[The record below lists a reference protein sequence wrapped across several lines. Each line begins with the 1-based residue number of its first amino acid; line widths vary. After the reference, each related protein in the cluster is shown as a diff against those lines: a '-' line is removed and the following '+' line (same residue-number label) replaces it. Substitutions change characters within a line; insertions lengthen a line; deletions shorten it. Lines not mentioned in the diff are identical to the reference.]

1 MEKQEYP
8 WLSTLLSYFKTIKK
22 YDMEIESFRSSL
34 SSNQNFS
41 PLALFSF
48 LDQNLKSFITLNDLR
63 AFLASENANFD
74 EKKLRKLIHNFDKD
88 NDFSLNL
95 HEFTALIQS
104 KRNKEKKEF
113 LSNYKTDVPDEIKTD
128 LRDLLEKEME
138 LIAELNEIAKEIKN
152 SEIFSTYEAFTVIV
166 GLDKYIT
173 KKNFGKFLNDNF
185 MEVNED
191 DVNNIM
197 FRIDADNDDKIS
209 YEEFKEIFY
218 PICDDLSFNKNKEVI
233 NKNNN
238 FNYNNIDIANK
249 YLSEENNND
258 LNDNY
263 ENIEEPKEEENNEN
277 NNIEQENEEQNNNN
291 IIDDENKENNEDDN
305 NNFIPNEKKKKITK
319 KTILKPKLKSNIIQD
334 SESNL
339 LHSSN
344 PIKFNENNYINKG
357 KCTTCGVAKKEI
369 NNNNIINKYNIEPE
383 NILENYEEEK
393 LSNNNILPQNNN
405 IYPQSNNI
413 NSHIHDHKTGNCKA
427 CQYMAQNIYS
437 DIRAKNSS
445 KSPFTSNDKFN
456 QENQRENEPEENNIN
471 NIDIKNNEIEE
482 NYNIYKN
489 KDALLK
495 KYTNY
500 DPNDNNYNN
509 ENSNDFSEFKFSTQ
523 KKFNVAPDDNENNFD
538 NINISPIQKIE
549 NTNTGFKSKNIL
561 FSNNSSNILSSD
573 FKTNI
578 PKNNINEKKE
588 LLYKLLMDIIEKEN
602 NIRKIQQSISSSQ
615 GTTPQNIFEL
625 FNQRQSIAINSSD
638 ILDTLNSLTS
648 NKGIEQ
654 NDIKYIFKKY
664 NKTIS
669 IGFTF
674 DEFIKIIFGNDLSSV
689 NNDEINLEENAKN
702 LIFELFKEII
712 DGEKEIENSRV
723 LIEKA
728 CDNIFYDLFDE
739 IKKENKS
746 GIEKDDIE
754 KFMKENGYDIKEG
767 DTDIIMEKMDKNK
780 DDLIDYGEFIDQIRP
795 MYFC

>member
-22 YDMEIESFRSSL
+22 YEVEIESFRSSL

-456 QENQRENEPEENNIN
+456 QENQKENEPEENNIN

-500 DPNDNNYNN
+500 DLNDNNYNN

-523 KKFNVAPDDNENNFD
+523 KKFNVAPDVSENNFD

-573 FKTNI
+573 FRANI

-625 FNQRQSIAINSSD
+625 FNQRQSITINSSD

-674 DEFIKIIFGNDLSSV
+674 DEFIKIIFGKNLSSV
-689 NNDEINLEENAKN
+689 NNDEINLEENTKN

-712 DGEKEIENSRV
+712 NGEKEIENSRV

>member
-22 YDMEIESFRSSL
+22 YEVEIESFRSSL

-104 KRNKEKKEF
+104 KQNKEKKEF

-263 ENIEEPKEEENNEN
+263 ENIEELKKEEEENNEN

-339 LHSSN
+339 LH
-344 PIKFNENNYINKG
+344 
-357 KCTTCGVAKKEI
+357 
-369 NNNNIINKYNIEPE
+369 
-383 NILENYEEEK
+383 
-393 LSNNNILPQNNN
+393 
-405 IYPQSNNI
+405 
-413 NSHIHDHKTGNCKA
+413 
-427 CQYMAQNIYS
+427 
-437 DIRAKNSS
+437 
-445 KSPFTSNDKFN
+445 
-456 QENQRENEPEENNIN
+456 
-471 NIDIKNNEIEE
+471 
-482 NYNIYKN
+482 
-489 KDALLK
+489 
-495 KYTNY
+495 
-500 DPNDNNYNN
+500 
-509 ENSNDFSEFKFSTQ
+509 
-523 KKFNVAPDDNENNFD
+523 
-538 NINISPIQKIE
+538 
-549 NTNTGFKSKNIL
+549 
-561 FSNNSSNILSSD
+561 
-573 FKTNI
+573 
-578 PKNNINEKKE
+578 
-588 LLYKLLMDIIEKEN
+588 
-602 NIRKIQQSISSSQ
+602 
-615 GTTPQNIFEL
+615 
-625 FNQRQSIAINSSD
+625 
-638 ILDTLNSLTS
+638 
-648 NKGIEQ
+648 
-654 NDIKYIFKKY
+654 
-664 NKTIS
+664 
-669 IGFTF
+669 
-674 DEFIKIIFGNDLSSV
+674 
-689 NNDEINLEENAKN
+689 
-702 LIFELFKEII
+702 
-712 DGEKEIENSRV
+712 
-723 LIEKA
+723 
-728 CDNIFYDLFDE
+728 
-739 IKKENKS
+739 
-746 GIEKDDIE
+746 
-754 KFMKENGYDIKEG
+754 
-767 DTDIIMEKMDKNK
+767 
-780 DDLIDYGEFIDQIRP
+780 
-795 MYFC
+795 

>member
-22 YDMEIESFRSSL
+22 YDTEIESFRSSL
-34 SSNQNFS
+34 SLNQSFS

-63 AFLASENANFD
+63 AFLLSENANFD
-74 EKKLRKLIHNFDKD
+74 ENKLRKLIYNFDKD

-128 LRDLLEKEME
+128 LKNLTEKQME
-138 LIAELNEIAKEIKN
+138 LITELNEIAKEIKN

-173 KKNFGKFLNDNF
+173 KKNLGKFLSDNF
-185 MEVNED
+185 IEASED

-218 PICDDLSFNKNKEVI
+218 PICDDLSYNKNI

-249 YLSEENNND
+249 YLNEENNND
-258 LNDNY
+258 LNNNY

-277 NNIEQENEEQNNNN
+277 NNIERGNEEQNNKN
-291 IIDDENKENNEDDN
+291 IIDDKNKENNEDDN
-305 NNFIPNEKKKKITK
+305 NNFISNEKKKKITK
-319 KTILKPKLKSNIIQD
+319 KTILKPKLNTNIIQ
-334 SESNL
+334 EFENNL

-344 PIKFNENNYINKG
+344 PIEFNENKYINKG
-357 KCTTCGVAKKEI
+357 KCTTCGVAKKET

-383 NILENYEEEK
+383 NILEKNYEEEK
-393 LSNNNILPQNNN
+393 LNNNIILRHNNN
-405 IYPQSNNI
+405 NYPQSNNI
-413 NSHIHDHKTGNCKA
+413 NNHIHDHKTGNCKA
-427 CQYMAQNIYS
+427 CQYTAKNIYS
-437 DIRAKNSS
+437 DIRVKNSA
-445 KSPFTSNDKFN
+445 KSPFTSNDIFN

-471 NIDIKNNEIEE
+471 NIDVKNNDVEE
-482 NYNIYKN
+482 NYDIYKN
-489 KDALLK
+489 KDALFK

-500 DPNDNNYNN
+500 EPNENNYNN
-509 ENSNDFSEFKFSTQ
+509 ENNIDFSEFKFSTQ
-523 KKFNVAPDDNENNFD
+523 KNFNAAPDNNEKKFD
-538 NINISPIQKIE
+538 NINISPFQKNE
-549 NTNTGFKSKNIL
+549 NTNTAFKSKNIL

-615 GTTPQNIFEL
+615 GESQENIFEL
-625 FNQRQSIAINSSD
+625 FNQRQSITINSSD
-638 ILDTLNSLTS
+638 ILDALNSLTS
-648 NKGIEQ
+648 NKGIGQ

-664 NKTIS
+664 NKSIS

-674 DEFIKIIFGNDLSSV
+674 DEFI
-689 NNDEINLEENAKN
+689 
-702 LIFELFKEII
+702 
-712 DGEKEIENSRV
+712 
-723 LIEKA
+723 
-728 CDNIFYDLFDE
+728 
-739 IKKENKS
+739 
-746 GIEKDDIE
+746 
-754 KFMKENGYDIKEG
+754 
-767 DTDIIMEKMDKNK
+767 
-780 DDLIDYGEFIDQIRP
+780 
-795 MYFC
+795 

>member
-22 YDMEIESFRSSL
+22 YEVEIESFRSSL

-113 LSNYKTDVPDEIKTD
+113 LSNYKTDVPDQIKTD

-238 FNYNNIDIANK
+238 SNYNNIDIANK

-383 NILENYEEEK
+383 NILQKNYE
-393 LSNNNILPQNNN
+393 
-405 IYPQSNNI
+405 
-413 NSHIHDHKTGNCKA
+413 
-427 CQYMAQNIYS
+427 
-437 DIRAKNSS
+437 
-445 KSPFTSNDKFN
+445 
-456 QENQRENEPEENNIN
+456 
-471 NIDIKNNEIEE
+471 
-482 NYNIYKN
+482 
-489 KDALLK
+489 
-495 KYTNY
+495 
-500 DPNDNNYNN
+500 
-509 ENSNDFSEFKFSTQ
+509 
-523 KKFNVAPDDNENNFD
+523 
-538 NINISPIQKIE
+538 
-549 NTNTGFKSKNIL
+549 
-561 FSNNSSNILSSD
+561 
-573 FKTNI
+573 
-578 PKNNINEKKE
+578 
-588 LLYKLLMDIIEKEN
+588 
-602 NIRKIQQSISSSQ
+602 
-615 GTTPQNIFEL
+615 
-625 FNQRQSIAINSSD
+625 
-638 ILDTLNSLTS
+638 
-648 NKGIEQ
+648 
-654 NDIKYIFKKY
+654 
-664 NKTIS
+664 
-669 IGFTF
+669 
-674 DEFIKIIFGNDLSSV
+674 
-689 NNDEINLEENAKN
+689 
-702 LIFELFKEII
+702 
-712 DGEKEIENSRV
+712 
-723 LIEKA
+723 
-728 CDNIFYDLFDE
+728 
-739 IKKENKS
+739 
-746 GIEKDDIE
+746 
-754 KFMKENGYDIKEG
+754 
-767 DTDIIMEKMDKNK
+767 
-780 DDLIDYGEFIDQIRP
+780 
-795 MYFC
+795 

>member
-1 MEKQEYP
+1 M
-8 WLSTLLSYFKTIKK
+8 
-22 YDMEIESFRSSL
+22 
-34 SSNQNFS
+34 
-41 PLALFSF
+41 
-48 LDQNLKSFITLNDLR
+48 
-63 AFLASENANFD
+63 
-74 EKKLRKLIHNFDKD
+74 
-88 NDFSLNL
+88 
-95 HEFTALIQS
+95 
-104 KRNKEKKEF
+104 
-113 LSNYKTDVPDEIKTD
+113 
-128 LRDLLEKEME
+128 
-138 LIAELNEIAKEIKN
+138 
-152 SEIFSTYEAFTVIV
+152 
-166 GLDKYIT
+166 
-173 KKNFGKFLNDNF
+173 
-185 MEVNED
+185 
-191 DVNNIM
+191 
-197 FRIDADNDDKIS
+197 
-209 YEEFKEIFY
+209 
-218 PICDDLSFNKNKEVI
+218 
-233 NKNNN
+233 
-238 FNYNNIDIANK
+238 
-249 YLSEENNND
+249 SEENNND

-413 NSHIHDHKTGNCKA
+413 NSHIHDHKTGKCKA

-437 DIRAKNSS
+437 DIRAKNIS

-573 FKTNI
+573 FRANI

-602 NIRKIQQSISSSQ
+602 NIRKIQQSISSRQ

-674 DEFIKIIFGNDLSSV
+674 DEFIKIIFGNNLSSV

-728 CDNIFYDLFDE
+728 CDNIFYDLFEE

>member
-22 YDMEIESFRSSL
+22 YEVEIESFRSSL

-573 FKTNI
+573 FRANI

-674 DEFIKIIFGNDLSSV
+674 DEFIKIIFGNNLSSV
-689 NNDEINLEENAKN
+689 NNDEINLEENTKN

-712 DGEKEIENSRV
+712 NGEKEIENSRV

-728 CDNIFYDLFDE
+728 CDNIFYDLFEE

-746 GIEKDDIE
+746 GIEKDDVE
-754 KFMKENGYDIKEG
+754 KFMKENGYDINENDIG
-767 DTDIIMEKMDKNK
+767 IIMEKMDRNK

>member
-22 YDMEIESFRSSL
+22 YEVEIESFRSSL

-41 PLALFSF
+41 PLTLFSF

-74 EKKLRKLIHNFDKD
+74 EKKLRKLIYNFDKD

-128 LRDLLEKEME
+128 LKNLLEKEME

-173 KKNFGKFLNDNF
+173 KKNFGKFLNENF

-191 DVNNIM
+191 DLNNIM

-305 NNFIPNEKKKKITK
+305 NNFISNEKKKKITK

-393 LSNNNILPQNNN
+393 LSNNNILLQNNN

-573 FKTNI
+573 FRANI

-674 DEFIKIIFGNDLSSV
+674 DEFIKIIFGNNLSSV

-795 MYFC
+795 MHFC

>member
-22 YDMEIESFRSSL
+22 YEVEIESFRSSL
-34 SSNQNFS
+34 SSKQNFS
-41 PLALFSF
+41 PFALFSF
-48 LDQNLKSFITLNDLR
+48 LDQNLKSFITSNDLR
-63 AFLASENANFD
+63 AFLVSENANFD

-95 HEFTALIQS
+95 QEFTALIQS

-573 FKTNI
+573 FRANI

-602 NIRKIQQSISSSQ
+602 NIRKIQQSISSIQ

-674 DEFIKIIFGNDLSSV
+674 DEFIKIIFGNNLSSV

>member
-549 NTNTGFKSKNIL
+549 NTITGFKSKNIL

-573 FKTNI
+573 FRANI

-654 NDIKYIFKKY
+654 NDIKYFFKKY

-674 DEFIKIIFGNDLSSV
+674 DEFIKIIFGKNLSSV
-689 NNDEINLEENAKN
+689 NNDEINLEENTKN

-712 DGEKEIENSRV
+712 NGEKEIENSRV

>member
-22 YDMEIESFRSSL
+22 YDTEIESFRSSL
-34 SSNQNFS
+34 SSNPSFS

-48 LDQNLKSFITLNDLR
+48 LDQNLKSFITLNELR
-63 AFLASENANFD
+63 AFLLSENANFD
-74 EKKLRKLIHNFDKD
+74 ENKLRKLIHNFYKD

-393 LSNNNILPQNNN
+393 LSNNNILPQNNT

-413 NSHIHDHKTGNCKA
+413 NSHIHNHKTGNCKA

-573 FKTNI
+573 FRANI

-602 NIRKIQQSISSSQ
+602 NIRKIQQLISSSQ

-674 DEFIKIIFGNDLSSV
+674 DEFIKIIFGKNLSSV
-689 NNDEINLEENAKN
+689 NNDEINLEENTKN

-712 DGEKEIENSRV
+712 NGEKEIENSRV

>member
-1 MEKQEYP
+1 
-8 WLSTLLSYFKTIKK
+8 
-22 YDMEIESFRSSL
+22 
-34 SSNQNFS
+34 
-41 PLALFSF
+41 
-48 LDQNLKSFITLNDLR
+48 
-63 AFLASENANFD
+63 
-74 EKKLRKLIHNFDKD
+74 
-88 NDFSLNL
+88 
-95 HEFTALIQS
+95 
-104 KRNKEKKEF
+104 
-113 LSNYKTDVPDEIKTD
+113 
-128 LRDLLEKEME
+128 
-138 LIAELNEIAKEIKN
+138 
-152 SEIFSTYEAFTVIV
+152 
-166 GLDKYIT
+166 
-173 KKNFGKFLNDNF
+173 
-185 MEVNED
+185 
-191 DVNNIM
+191 
-197 FRIDADNDDKIS
+197 
-209 YEEFKEIFY
+209 
-218 PICDDLSFNKNKEVI
+218 
-233 NKNNN
+233 
-238 FNYNNIDIANK
+238 
-249 YLSEENNND
+249 
-258 LNDNY
+258 
-263 ENIEEPKEEENNEN
+263 
-277 NNIEQENEEQNNNN
+277 
-291 IIDDENKENNEDDN
+291 
-305 NNFIPNEKKKKITK
+305 
-319 KTILKPKLKSNIIQD
+319 
-334 SESNL
+334 
-339 LHSSN
+339 
-344 PIKFNENNYINKG
+344 
-357 KCTTCGVAKKEI
+357 
-369 NNNNIINKYNIEPE
+369 
-383 NILENYEEEK
+383 
-393 LSNNNILPQNNN
+393 
-405 IYPQSNNI
+405 
-413 NSHIHDHKTGNCKA
+413 
-427 CQYMAQNIYS
+427 MAQNIYS

-573 FKTNI
+573 FRANI

-674 DEFIKIIFGNDLSSV
+674 DEFIKIIFGNNLSSV

-728 CDNIFYDLFDE
+728 CDNIFYDLFEE

>member
-41 PLALFSF
+41 PPALFSF

-113 LSNYKTDVPDEIKTD
+113 LSNYKTDVPDQIKTD

-238 FNYNNIDIANK
+238 SNYNNIDIANK

-471 NIDIKNNEIEE
+471 NIDIKNNEIKK

-573 FKTNI
+573 FRANI

-674 DEFIKIIFGNDLSSV
+674 DEFIKIIFGNNLSSV

-728 CDNIFYDLFDE
+728 CDNIFYDLFEE

-746 GIEKDDIE
+746 GIERDDVE
-754 KFMKENGYDIKEG
+754 KFMKENGYDIKE
-767 DTDIIMEKMDKNK
+767 DDINIIMKKMDKNK
-780 DDLIDYGEFIDQIRP
+780 DDLIDYGEFMDQIRP

>member
-34 SSNQNFS
+34 SSNQSFS

-48 LDQNLKSFITLNDLR
+48 LDQNLKSFITLNELR
-63 AFLASENANFD
+63 AFLLSENANFD
-74 EKKLRKLIHNFDKD
+74 ENKLRKLIHNFDKD

-128 LRDLLEKEME
+128 LKNLTEKQME
-138 LIAELNEIAKEIKN
+138 LITELNEIAKEIKN

-173 KKNFGKFLNDNF
+173 KKNLGKFLSDNF
-185 MEVNED
+185 IEASED

-218 PICDDLSFNKNKEVI
+218 PICDDLSYNKNKEVI

-249 YLSEENNND
+249 YLNEENNND
-258 LNDNY
+258 LNNNY

-277 NNIEQENEEQNNNN
+277 NNIERGNEEQNNNN
-291 IIDDENKENNEDDN
+291 IINDKNKKNNEDDN
-305 NNFIPNEKKKKITK
+305 NNFISNEKKKKITK
-319 KTILKPKLKSNIIQD
+319 KTILKPKLNTNIIQE
-334 SESNL
+334 SENNL

-344 PIKFNENNYINKG
+344 PIEFNENKYINKG
-357 KCTTCGVAKKEI
+357 KCTTCGVAKKET

-383 NILENYEEEK
+383 NILEKNYEEEK
-393 LSNNNILPQNNN
+393 LNNNIILRHNNN
-405 IYPQSNNI
+405 YPQSNNI
-413 NSHIHDHKTGNCKA
+413 NNHIHDHKTGNCKA
-427 CQYMAQNIYS
+427 CQYTAKNIYS
-437 DIRAKNSS
+437 DIRVKNRA
-445 KSPFTSNDKFN
+445 KSPFTSNDIFN

-471 NIDIKNNEIEE
+471 NIDVKNNDVEE
-482 NYNIYKN
+482 NYDIYKN

-500 DPNDNNYNN
+500 EPNENNYNN
-509 ENSNDFSEFKFSTQ
+509 ENNIDFSEFKFSTQ
-523 KKFNVAPDDNENNFD
+523 KNFNVAPDNNEKKFD
-538 NINISPIQKIE
+538 NINISPIQKNE
-549 NTNTGFKSKNIL
+549 NTNIAFKSKNIL

-615 GTTPQNIFEL
+615 GASPENIFEL
-625 FNQRQSIAINSSD
+625 FNQRQSITINSSD
-638 ILDTLNSLTS
+638 I
-648 NKGIEQ
+648 
-654 NDIKYIFKKY
+654 
-664 NKTIS
+664 
-669 IGFTF
+669 
-674 DEFIKIIFGNDLSSV
+674 
-689 NNDEINLEENAKN
+689 
-702 LIFELFKEII
+702 
-712 DGEKEIENSRV
+712 
-723 LIEKA
+723 
-728 CDNIFYDLFDE
+728 
-739 IKKENKS
+739 
-746 GIEKDDIE
+746 
-754 KFMKENGYDIKEG
+754 
-767 DTDIIMEKMDKNK
+767 
-780 DDLIDYGEFIDQIRP
+780 
-795 MYFC
+795 

>member
-8 WLSTLLSYFKTIKK
+8 WLSTLLSYFKTIQK

-104 KRNKEKKEF
+104 KQNKEKKEF

-173 KKNFGKFLNDNF
+173 KKNLGKFLSDNF
-185 MEVNED
+185 IEASED

-393 LSNNNILPQNNN
+393 LNNNIILRHNNN
-405 IYPQSNNI
+405 NYPQSNNI
-413 NSHIHDHKTGNCKA
+413 NNHIHDYKTGNCKA
-427 CQYMAQNIYS
+427 CQYTAKNIYS
-437 DIRAKNSS
+437 DIRSKNSA
-445 KSPFTSNDKFN
+445 KSPFTSNDIFN

-561 FSNNSSNILSSD
+561 FSDNSSNILSSD
-573 FKTNI
+573 FRANI

-674 DEFIKIIFGNDLSSV
+674 DEFIKIIFGNNLSSV

-712 DGEKEIENSRV
+712 EGEKEIENSRV

>member
-8 WLSTLLSYFKTIKK
+8 WLSTLLSYFKTIQK

-173 KKNFGKFLNDNF
+173 KKNFGKFLNENF

-191 DVNNIM
+191 DLNNIM

-277 NNIEQENEEQNNNN
+277 NNIEQENEEQNNN

-357 KCTTCGVAKKEI
+357 KCTTCGVAKKET

-383 NILENYEEEK
+383 NILQKNYE
-393 LSNNNILPQNNN
+393 
-405 IYPQSNNI
+405 
-413 NSHIHDHKTGNCKA
+413 
-427 CQYMAQNIYS
+427 
-437 DIRAKNSS
+437 
-445 KSPFTSNDKFN
+445 
-456 QENQRENEPEENNIN
+456 
-471 NIDIKNNEIEE
+471 
-482 NYNIYKN
+482 
-489 KDALLK
+489 
-495 KYTNY
+495 
-500 DPNDNNYNN
+500 
-509 ENSNDFSEFKFSTQ
+509 
-523 KKFNVAPDDNENNFD
+523 
-538 NINISPIQKIE
+538 
-549 NTNTGFKSKNIL
+549 
-561 FSNNSSNILSSD
+561 
-573 FKTNI
+573 
-578 PKNNINEKKE
+578 
-588 LLYKLLMDIIEKEN
+588 
-602 NIRKIQQSISSSQ
+602 
-615 GTTPQNIFEL
+615 
-625 FNQRQSIAINSSD
+625 
-638 ILDTLNSLTS
+638 
-648 NKGIEQ
+648 
-654 NDIKYIFKKY
+654 
-664 NKTIS
+664 
-669 IGFTF
+669 
-674 DEFIKIIFGNDLSSV
+674 
-689 NNDEINLEENAKN
+689 
-702 LIFELFKEII
+702 
-712 DGEKEIENSRV
+712 
-723 LIEKA
+723 
-728 CDNIFYDLFDE
+728 
-739 IKKENKS
+739 
-746 GIEKDDIE
+746 
-754 KFMKENGYDIKEG
+754 
-767 DTDIIMEKMDKNK
+767 
-780 DDLIDYGEFIDQIRP
+780 
-795 MYFC
+795 